1 MVLKSRLKLVTVIE
15 GDACIVLEKDK
26 KKEAGRNKGESDK
39 VFLLKDY

>member
-26 KKEAGRNKGESDK
+26 KRKRIKTKGKSEK
-39 VFLLKDY
+39 VFLSIDY